1 MVLHGITVSASTPPL
16 KPRLTRCGASWAQTN
31 LRTRKSKLPRR
42 SRTCPVIVAL
52 QIHGHHRQGYQSQRH
67 LAYAI
72 DLDVALQVPAA
83 CPAACIHCP
92 SNRALDRNFPPH
104 WVLSICCPFVVTVFL
119 RIFRV
124 VVSIPIDLSSPEDA
138 DLAKLEEKG
147 VKGRYVSVEQL
158 AELENGNT
166 EWRMA
171 TSSTPGGLIPSFLT
185 ESTMNS
191 TIAEVR
197 SSFFLENV
205 HALKLVS
212 RMCLIS

>member
-1 MVLHGITVSASTPPL
+1 MLHSYRGIDISIQTFLLKQQFSPRGNRSSNQLRPGNQAKLTTKQSKPTLAARKREMVLHGITVSASTPPL

-92 SNRALDRNFPPH
+92 SNRALDRDFPPH
-104 WVLSICCPFVVTVFL
+104 WVLSIC
-119 RIFRV
+119 
-124 VVSIPIDLSSPEDA
+124 
-138 DLAKLEEKG
+138 
-147 VKGRYVSVEQL
+147 
-158 AELENGNT
+158 
-166 EWRMA
+166 
-171 TSSTPGGLIPSFLT
+171 
-185 ESTMNS
+185 
-191 TIAEVR
+191 
-197 SSFFLENV
+197 
-205 HALKLVS
+205 
-212 RMCLIS
+212 